1 MTVSSERVLHAAPG
15 RPRGRPVT
23 ECPLDPAQNHG
34 RPEPHL
40 TAANVMTAGEVAEL
54 LGVPIS
60 TVHHWARERT
70 IPSRKIGRR
79 RIFVRPKIEALLL
92 SEDR

>member
-1 MTVSSERVLHAAPG
+1 VSSERVLHAAPG

-40 TAANVMTAGEVAEL
+40 TAADVMTAGEVAEL

-70 IPSRKIGRR
+70 HPEPEDRR
-79 RIFVRPKIEALLL
+79 AGASSCAPRSKALLL
-92 SEDR
+92 SDDR